1 MKFKWKL
8 HERTKEAVDEILPN
22 AEGLALA
29 VFGDVHLYEVG
40 FVIV

>member
-1 MKFKWKL
+1 MKVKWKL
-8 HERTKEAVDEILPN
+8 HERTKEAVEILPN

-29 VFGDVHLYEVG
+29 VFGDVRLCEVG